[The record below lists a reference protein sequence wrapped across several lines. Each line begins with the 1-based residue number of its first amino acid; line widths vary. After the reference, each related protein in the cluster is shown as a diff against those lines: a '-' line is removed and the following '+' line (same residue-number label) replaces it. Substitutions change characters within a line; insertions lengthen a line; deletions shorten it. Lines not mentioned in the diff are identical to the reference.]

1 MRSAVFRR
9 LTIAYTVNEL
19 GNWLGT
25 VALTV
30 AVFDHTHSAIATAAL
45 FVSLRFLPALVTTA
59 GVTWLESLGRRR
71 TLSALYAVQAV
82 TTGGL
87 AVLVLHPVLT
97 PILVL
102 GALDGTAA
110 LAARALLRA
119 VVSQEAADD
128 AARRRANG
136 YLNVGWATTAALGPA
151 IGGVLTGALG
161 ASSVLVIDVA
171 SFVLT
176 AALVLQVPISRT
188 DTPRGGILDALGDAR
203 RYIARDATLG
213 WLLGTE
219 AVALVF
225 FAAVVPVEVI
235 FAKATLDAG
244 DAGYGALLAAWG
256 AGMFL
261 GSGIFARAR
270 RSSLFALLTVSTLGV
285 AVAYLGVAAAGLLWV
300 ACAFCFVGGTGN
312 GVQWIALIT
321 AVQERTR
328 SDLQGR
334 LMGIVESMGA
344 LCPALGFL
352 LGGAVAAIS
361 NPRTTFALAGI
372 AAAIATCAFARL
384 AFHRGAAHAARAETS
399 AGEPV
404 A

>member
-1 MRSAVFRR
+1 MFRR

-19 GNWLGT
+19 GNWLGI

-45 FVSLRFLPALVTTA
+45 FVSLRFLPALLTTA

-71 TLSALYAVQAV
+71 TLSALYAVQAL

-87 AVLVLHPVLT
+87 AVLVRHPVLA
-97 PILVL
+97 PILAL

-119 VVSQEAADD
+119 VVSREAADD

-136 YLNVGWATTAALGPA
+136 YLNLGWATTAALGPA
-151 IGGVLTGALG
+151 IGGVLTGVLG
-161 ASSVLVIDVA
+161 ASSVLVLDVA
-171 SFVLT
+171 SFALT
-176 AALVLQVPISRT
+176 AALVVQVPISRT
-188 DTPRGGILDALGDAR
+188 DTPRGGILEALGDAR

-235 FAKATLDAG
+235 FAKATLLAG

-261 GSGIFARAR
+261 GSAIFARAR

-285 AVAYLGVAAAGLLWV
+285 AVAYLGIAVAGLLWV

-321 AVQERTR
+321 AVQERTP
-328 SDLQGR
+328 SALQGR

-344 LCPALGFL
+344 LCPALGFS

-361 NPRTTFALAGI
+361 NPRTTFAMAGI
-372 AAAIATCAFARL
+372 AAGIATCAFARL
-384 AFHRGAAHAARAETS
+384 TLHRGAAHPARAETS

>member
-1 MRSAVFRR
+1 VFRR

-25 VALTV
+25 IALTV
-30 AVFDHTHSAIATAAL
+30 AVFEHTHSAIATAAL
-45 FVSLRFLPALVTTA
+45 FVSVRFLPALVTTA
-59 GVTWLESLGRRR
+59 TVTWLESLGRRG
-71 TLSALYAVQAV
+71 TLAALYAIQAL

-87 AVLVLHPVLT
+87 AVLVLHPVLA

-102 GALDGTAA
+102 GAIDGVAA

-119 VVSQEAADD
+119 VVSQQAGDD
-128 AARRRANG
+128 SARRRANG

-151 IGGVLTGALG
+151 IGGILTGALG

-171 SFVLT
+171 SFALT

-188 DTPRGGILDALGDAR
+188 DTVRGGIFEQLANVR
-203 RYIARDATLG
+203 RYITGDATLG

-235 FAKATLDAG
+235 FAKATLGAG

-256 AGMFL
+256 AGMLL
-261 GSGIFARAR
+261 GSAIFARAA
-270 RSSLFALLTVSTLGV
+270 RSSLLALLTISTLGV

-321 AVQERTR
+321 AVQERTP
-328 SDLQGR
+328 SALQGR
-334 LMGIVESMGA
+334 VMGVVESMGA
-344 LCPALGFL
+344 LCPAVGFS
-352 LGGAVAAIS
+352 LGGAVAAIWD
-361 NPRTTFALAGI
+361 PRATFAMAGV
-372 AAAIATCAFARL
+372 AAALATCAFARL
-384 AFHRGAAHAARAETS
+384 ALHRGATRSARAETS
-399 AGEPV
+399 ASETAG
-404 A
+404 